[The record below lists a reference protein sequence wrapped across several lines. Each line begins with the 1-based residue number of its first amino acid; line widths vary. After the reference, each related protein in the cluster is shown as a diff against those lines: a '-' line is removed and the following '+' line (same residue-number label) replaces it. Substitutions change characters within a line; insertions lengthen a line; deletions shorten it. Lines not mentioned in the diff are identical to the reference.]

1 MQGLVNLP
9 SFSLGDCEDEGC
21 NIFWFSSNKPRIL
34 LKGRLAPVAN
44 GDGSGGIK
52 DIHVFSRNMGC
63 GHCGIVAICFFL
75 IYDACFSVKHGIL
88 HYI

>member
-1 MQGLVNLP
+1 MHSIMQGLVNLP

-21 NIFWFSSNKPRIL
+21 NIFWFSSIEPRIL

-52 DIHVFSRNMGC
+52 VMFFLGTLV
-63 GHCGIVAICFFL
+63 VAIVGL
-75 IYDACFSVKHGIL
+75 WPSAFS
-88 HYI
+88 

>member
-44 GDGSGGIK
+44 GDGSGSIK
-52 DIHVFSRNMGC
+52 DVHVFFSEHGLWPLWDC
-63 GHCGIVAICFFL
+63 GHLLFL
-75 IYDACFSVKHGIL
+75 DI
-88 HYI
+88 